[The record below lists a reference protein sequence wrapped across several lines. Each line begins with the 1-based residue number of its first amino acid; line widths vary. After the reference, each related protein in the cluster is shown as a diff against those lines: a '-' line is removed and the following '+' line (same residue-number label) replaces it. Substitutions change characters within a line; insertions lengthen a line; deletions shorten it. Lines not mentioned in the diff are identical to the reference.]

1 MVAARSPLRE
11 EPLDTGKGWWSCG
24 GRARE
29 HLETWGK
36 KGSKPVSMGIEDSGP
51 GRARE
56 PGFLSSH
63 FSHSAP
69 FLASAPRAGPPPHCP
84 EMPDSFHEKGIS

>member
-1 MVAARSPLRE
+1 M
-11 EPLDTGKGWWSCG
+11 G
-24 GRARE
+24 GRAEE

-36 KGSKPVSMGIEDSGP
+36 KGSKPVSTGIEDSGP
-51 GRARE
+51 GRAQD

-69 FLASAPRAGPPPHCP
+69 FLASAPRAGPPSHCP
-84 EMPDSFHEKGIS
+84 EMPTDSFHEKGIS

>member
-1 MVAARSPLRE
+1 M
-11 EPLDTGKGWWSCG
+11 G

-51 GRARE
+51 GRAQD
-56 PGFLSSH
+56 PGSLFSDL
-63 FSHSAP
+63 SHSAP
-69 FLASAPRAGPPPHCP
+69 FLASAP
-84 EMPDSFHEKGIS
+84 

>member
-1 MVAARSPLRE
+1 MA
-11 EPLDTGKGWWSCG
+11 

-51 GRARE
+51 GRTQD
-56 PGFLSSH
+56 PGSLLSH
-63 FSHSAP
+63 LSHSAP
-69 FLASAPRAGPPPHCP
+69 FPAPAPQVGPPSHCP
-84 EMPDSFHEKGIS
+84 EMPTYSFHQEGIS